1 MANKELEE
9 LEFLKTKL
17 EELKLAYGDM
27 EDISED
33 DLLDDNDSIYE
44 EYGLD
49 LKQLE
54 EDMNNYNTTLP
65 LGYKKLQGDV
75 KTPSYNYGGDS
86 GIDLYSTEEITIPPF
101 GRALVPTGLAFDIQD
116 GYEIQVRSKSGLAI
130 NQGLMVL
137 NSPGTVDNS
146 YSAEVKA
153 IIFNTNQTSFT
164 ITKGMKVAQA
174 VLCPV
179 VNGKWVELKEIN
191 EIPDKDRGDRGFG
204 STGI

>member
-1 MANKELEE
+1 MNEQEDLEYLKSKIEE
-9 LEFLKTKL
+9 LTKL
-17 EELKLAYGDM
+17 YGDM
-27 EDISED
+27 DDVSIDDTYDID
-33 DLLDDNDSIYE
+33 DSIFE

-49 LKQLE
+49 IKQLE
-54 EDMNNYNTTLP
+54 EDMTNYSTLLP
-65 LGYKKLQGDV
+65 LGYQKLQPDV

-86 GIDLYSTEEITIPPF
+86 GFDLYSTEEITIPPF

-146 YSAEVKA
+146 YNSEVKV

-179 VNGKWVELKEIN
+179 VNGKWVKLNEIN
-191 EIPDKDRGDRGFG
+191 EMPDKDRGDRGFG

>member
-1 MANKELEE
+1 MNEQEDLEYLKSKIEE
-9 LEFLKTKL
+9 LTKL
-17 EELKLAYGDM
+17 YGDM
-27 EDISED
+27 DDVSVDDTYDID
-33 DLLDDNDSIYE
+33 DSIFD

-49 LKQLE
+49 IKQLE
-54 EDMNNYNTTLP
+54 EDMTNYSTLLP
-65 LGYKKLQGDV
+65 LGFQKLQPDV

-86 GIDLYSTEEITIPPF
+86 GFDLYSTEEITIPPF
-101 GRALVPTGLAFDIQD
+101 GRVLVPTGLAFDIQD

-146 YSAEVKA
+146 YNSEVKV

-179 VNGKWVELKEIN
+179 VNGKWVKLNEIN
-191 EIPDKDRGDRGFG
+191 EMPDKDRGDRGFG

>member
-1 MANKELEE
+1 MNEQEDLEY
-9 LEFLKTKL
+9 LKTKI
-17 EELKLAYGDM
+17 EELTKLYGDM
-27 EDISED
+27 DDVSVD
-33 DLLDDNDSIYE
+33 DLLDDNDDIYN

-54 EDMNNYNTTLP
+54 EDMDNYNTTLP
-65 LGYKKLQGDV
+65 LGYKKLQQDV
-75 KTPSYNYGGDS
+75 KPPSYNYGGDS
-86 GIDLYSTEEITIPPF
+86 GFDLYSTEEITIPPF
-101 GRALVPTGLAFDIQD
+101 GRVLVPTGLAFDIQD

-146 YSAEVKA
+146 YQGEVKA

-191 EIPDKDRGDRGFG
+191 EIPNKDRGSNGFG

>member
-1 MANKELEE
+1 MNNKELEE
-9 LEFLKTKL
+9 LEYLKSKI
-17 EELKLAYGDM
+17 EEMKNLYGDL
-27 EDISED
+27 DDVSVD
-33 DLLDDNDSIYE
+33 DLLDDEDNIYN

-54 EDMNNYNTTLP
+54 EEMTNYSPLLP
-65 LGYKKLQGDV
+65 LGYQKLQPDV

-86 GIDLYSTEEITIPPF
+86 GFDLYSTEEITIPPF
-101 GRALVPTGLAFDIQD
+101 GRVLVPTGLAFDIQD

-146 YSAEVKA
+146 YQGEVKV

-179 VNGKWVELKEIN
+179 VNGKWVKLNEIN
-191 EIPDKDRGDRGFG
+191 EIPDKDRGSNGFG